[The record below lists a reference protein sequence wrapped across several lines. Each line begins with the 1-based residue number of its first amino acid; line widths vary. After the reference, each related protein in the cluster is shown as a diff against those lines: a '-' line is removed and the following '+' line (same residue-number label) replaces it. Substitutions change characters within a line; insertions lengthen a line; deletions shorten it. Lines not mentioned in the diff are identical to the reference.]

1 MQESLNIDKSDFKNK
16 TDLYNHIADQ
26 IKAIVEDER
35 MVIPNLC
42 NTSSVLKM
50 YLKDI
55 NWVGFYLIKGKELIL
70 GPFQGKPACIRIP
83 IGKGVC
89 GTAALKNEDQVVVDV
104 DRFPGHIA
112 CDSDSRSEIVIPF
125 RYKGKVIGVLDVD
138 SPLTERFDDDDKNG
152 LKLIISVLETACD
165 WSSFVLY

>member
-1 MQESLNIDKSDFKNK
+1 MTTARRGTSHPTWVRGLK
-16 TDLYNHIADQ
+16 YIADQ
-26 IKAIVEDER
+26 IKAIVEGER

-125 RYKGKVIGVLDVD
+125 RYKGKVVGVLDVD
-138 SPLTERFDDDDKNG
+138 SPVEKRFDADDRAG
-152 LKLIISVLETACD
+152 LEALAEQ
-165 WSSFVLY
+165 FVRHCCWPMLG

>member
-1 MQESLNIDKSDFKNK
+1 M
-16 TDLYNHIADQ
+16 
-26 IKAIVEDER
+26 
-35 MVIPNLC
+35 
-42 NTSSVLKM
+42 
-50 YLKDI
+50 
-55 NWVGFYLIKGKELIL
+55 

-112 CDSDSRSEIVIPF
+112 CDSDSRSEIVIQF
-125 RYKGKVIGVLDVD
+125 RYKGKVVGVLDVD

-152 LKLIISVLETACD
+152 LKLITSVLETTCD